1 MPVFLSAP
9 VATESPSLPFK
20 FTGGFGLSTK
30 TIGFML
36 AVQGVYSMIAQLWLF
51 PYIVRRF
58 GTLKT
63 FRFVISVWPILNF
76 TVPYTVLLPKKFQ
89 MAGVYA
95 CLITK
100 ITFHVMAFPSNA
112 ILLTNSA
119 PSLLVLGAIN
129 GVAAST
135 ASMSRGFGPTVTGL
149 IHTAGLRA
157 GYNGFGWW
165 TCGIICFIGAI
176 QSLLME
182 EGKGRMD
189 QASVEDEES
198 VPCLASPRI
207 EAITIVEDTTLFSRR
222 DSFDNFELTPAKS

>member
-9 VATESPSLPFK
+9 VSTETPSLPFK

-36 AVQGVYSMIAQLWLF
+36 AVQGIYSMIAQLWLF
-51 PYIVRRF
+51 PYVVRRF
-58 GTLKT
+58 GTLTT
-63 FRFVISVWPILNF
+63 FRFVIMVWPLLDF
-76 TVPYTVLLPKKFQ
+76 AVPYAVLLPKKLQ
-89 MAGVYA
+89 MAGVYT

-100 ITFHVMAFPSNA
+100 ITFHVLAFPSNA

-129 GVAAST
+129 GIAAST
-135 ASMSRGFGPTVTGL
+135 ASLSRGFGPTLTGL
-149 IHTAGLRA
+149 IHTTGLKA

-165 TCGIICFIGAI
+165 MSGIICFIGAI
-176 QSLLME
+176 QSFWME

-189 QASVEDEES
+189 KSSDDDEES
-198 VPCLASPRI
+198 SPCLSSPII
-207 EAITIVEDTTLFSRR
+207 EATTIVEDTTFFGSRE
-222 DSFDNFELTPAKS
+222 SFDNFELTPTKA